1 MPRRYAAKVD
11 TNQQPIVRD
20 LRNIF
25 GPDVVLDLS
34 AVGRGCPD
42 IMVGVRGR
50 NLLMEIKTDKGKLT
64 ADQVYFH
71 REWGGQVHI
80 VRTLD
85 DALNVIERE
94 TT

>member
-1 MPRRYAAKVD
+1 MPRYAAKTD
-11 TNQQPIVRD
+11 ANQKPIVSE
-20 LRNIF
+20 LRAIF

-42 IMVGVRGR
+42 IMVGVRGH
-50 NLLMEIKTDKGKLT
+50 NLLLEIKTDKGSLT

-71 REWGGQVHI
+71 REWGGQVHVI
-80 VRTLD
+80 RTLQ
-85 DALNVIERE
+85 DALDIIERE